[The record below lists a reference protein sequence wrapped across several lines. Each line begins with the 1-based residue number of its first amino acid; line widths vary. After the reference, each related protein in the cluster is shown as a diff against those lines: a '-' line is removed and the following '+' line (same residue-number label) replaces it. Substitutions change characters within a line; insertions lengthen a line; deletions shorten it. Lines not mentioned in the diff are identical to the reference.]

1 MRCFHQTSNFFLS
14 MNYGCYYHLK
24 RPIQMMFKTFNLQEY
39 PRRKL
44 LYYKIHN
51 KNTPYSFL
59 ILLMDVTKR

>member
-1 MRCFHQTSNFFLS
+1 
-14 MNYGCYYHLK
+14 MNYGCYYHLE